1 MKKKILVFAPSYNEK
16 IIIKKFIKEF
26 FNYNKIDLLIIDDNS
41 PDGTANIIKSEKI
54 KNKFIKLI
62 VRKKKKME
70 LILLILMPTN
80 MQLKKIM
87 II

>member
-1 MKKKILVFAPSYNEK
+1 MKKKILVFSPSYNEK

-62 VRKKKKME
+62 VRKKKME
-70 LILLILMPTN
+70 LILPILMPTN

>member
-1 MKKKILVFAPSYNEK
+1 MKKKILVFSPSYNEK

-62 VRKKKKME
+62 VRKKKW
-70 LILLILMPTN
+70 N
-80 MQLKKIM
+80 
-87 II
+87 

>member
-1 MKKKILVFAPSYNEK
+1 MNKKILVFSPSYNEK

-62 VRKKKKME
+62 VRKKKKW
-70 LILLILMPTN
+70 N
-80 MQLKKIM
+80 
-87 II
+87 